1 MKPNLR
7 CINGCPPGTDLR
19 TCMLAF
25 MAECPIISG
34 RDGDIFFD
42 QKQQELFD

>member
-1 MKPNLR
+1 MANEK
-7 CINGCPPGTDLR
+7 CKNGCPPGTDMR

-25 MAECPIISG
+25 MGECPVISG

-42 QKQQELFD
+42 PKQEEL